1 MLLLA
6 ALIPAHRLLGRDAHV
21 SLGRAVR
28 RLLSLVNALGAI
40 DCATLIILGVAAT
53 LSVARCTLLTL
64 LLERC
69 TVPEQVLCPLE
80 ERLPVAIARAEEHYF
95 SVFPVYFRASLPR
108 FIQDRRLVS
117 CRVGFRPLLVDNGY
131 LFVRVIRQRDKNSL
145 LCVKS
150 VHLMVAL
157 R

>member
-1 MLLLA
+1 M
-6 ALIPAHRLLGRDAHV
+6 RG
-21 SLGRAVR
+21 
-28 RLLSLVNALGAI
+28 LLSLIDALRAI
-40 DCATLIILGVAAT
+40 DCAALIILGVAAA

-80 ERLPVAIARAEEHYF
+80 ERLPVAVARAEEHYF
-95 SVFPVYFRASLPR
+95 SVFPVYFCASLPR
-108 FIQDRRLVS
+108 FIQDRCLVP
-117 CRVGFRPLLVDNGY
+117 CRVGVRLLLVDNSY

-150 VHLMVAL
+150 VHLMIAL